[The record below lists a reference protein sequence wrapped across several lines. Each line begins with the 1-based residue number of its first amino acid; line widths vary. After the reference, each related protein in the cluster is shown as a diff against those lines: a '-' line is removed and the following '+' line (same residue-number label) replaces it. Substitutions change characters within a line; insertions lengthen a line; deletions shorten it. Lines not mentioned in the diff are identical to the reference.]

1 MFHVCNRIID
11 LLIDPLNLINF
22 YASNVVEHF
31 QLMALMM
38 FKAFSTQ
45 ISVILNALVD
55 IHELVFWAIVA
66 DFSLVNLSGNT
77 IHDLS
82 AAIL

>member
-1 MFHVCNRIID
+1 
-11 LLIDPLNLINF
+11 
-22 YASNVVEHF
+22 
-31 QLMALMM
+31 MALMM

-82 AAIL
+82 AAILRYAISW

>member
-1 MFHVCNRIID
+1 
-11 LLIDPLNLINF
+11 
-22 YASNVVEHF
+22 
-31 QLMALMM
+31 MALMM